1 MRFKRIV
8 LGVLCIGLGF
18 CACSNDDNP
27 GAARQ
32 PLTTLEEQQALD
44 EVTIEEYLR
53 THFYNAS
60 TFDNEGSRLQD
71 LEITERQT
79 EGSIRLMDA
88 VTEAELSLGGLTVK
102 YYFLNLR
109 QGAGTNSPTFAD
121 RVRVVYRG
129 VNLVNDA
136 VFEDQI
142 ANPMAFNLPSTI
154 IGWQNVFPNFR
165 AATNFSIE
173 NDGTVN
179 FESPGVGVMFLPSTI
194 AYFRLETND
203 NTASTVFL
211 PLQTANAAGGV
222 DRMPLMFQFELL
234 QVFEDDIDGD
244 GIPSHLEDLNNDGA
258 IINGEDDDTDLDGTP
273 NVNDADDD
281 NDGVLTEDEIV
292 VSFVEETTRAAI
304 ENTALEDNQFLANFI
319 EELRDE
325 TGNITGFR
333 GRIITFFDTDN
344 DGVFNHLDANDTTVI
359 SEL

>member
-18 CACSNDDNP
+18 YACSNDDNP

-32 PLTTLEEQQALD
+32 PLTTLEAQQALD
-44 EVTIEEYLR
+44 EVAINMYLE

-60 TFDNEGSRLQD
+60 TFDNPESRIED
-71 LEITERQT
+71 LVLTETQT
-79 EGSIRLMDA
+79 EGSVRLMDA
-88 VTEAELSLGGLTVK
+88 VTEAELSLGSLRIK

-109 QGAGTNSPTFAD
+109 QGEGTNSPTFAD
-121 RVRVVYRG
+121 QVRVVYRG
-129 VNLVNDA
+129 VNLMNDV
-136 VFEDQI
+136 VFDDQLN
-142 ANPMAFNLPSTI
+142 NPTVFNLPSTI
-154 IGWQNVFPNFR
+154 IGWQNILPNFN
-165 AATNFSIE
+165 AAANFSEE

-179 FESPGVGVMFLPSTI
+179 FNAPGIGVMFLPSTI

-203 NTASTVFL
+203 NTSPIVFL
-211 PLQTANAAGGV
+211 PLQNANAASQV

-244 GIPSHLEDLNNDGA
+244 GIPSHLEDLNNDGV
-258 IINGEDDDTDLDGTP
+258 IIDGEEDDSDLDGTP

-304 ENTALEDNQFLANFI
+304 ENTTLEDNQFLANFI

-325 TGNITGFR
+325 AGNITGFR
-333 GRIITFFDTDN
+333 GKIITFFDTDN
-344 DGVFNHLDANDTTVI
+344 DGVFNHLDANDAIIVAP
-359 SEL
+359 